1 MKVQYDQVRKVMPQ
15 KIHDIHP
22 HVISTDDAQFPRSPL
37 GGAQSDWSKEHQVTV
52 EDMVA
57 AMDEAGIASSA
68 LVQSATCYGYNN
80 SYVAHAIERYP
91 DRFTG
96 VGTIDV
102 LQPDA
107 IDTMKSW
114 MTRGITG
121 LRLYTGGSKL
131 EFDFSWLN
139 DPRSF
144 PVWEYAEEKGVSIC
158 VQARAPA
165 FPIVTE
171 MAKRFPQTRI
181 VIDHLA
187 RMDTTDGPPYANAA
201 PLFELAACPNI
212 YLKVTPRSFDLANS
226 GKASPETFFPKLVTE
241 FGAKRIAFGSNYPAS
256 KGTLKE
262 IVERAKDNLKSLS
275 QDDQDWILGRTAEFL
290 YPKLG

>member
-1 MKVQYDQVRKVMPQ
+1 MSQ

-22 HVISTDDAQFPRSPL
+22 HVISTDDTRFPRSPL
-37 GGAQSDWSKEHQVTV
+37 GGTQSDWSKEHQVTV
-52 EDMVA
+52 EDMVK

-80 SYVAHAIERYP
+80 SYVAHAVERYP

-102 LQPDA
+102 LQGDA
-107 IDTMKSW
+107 VETMKGW
-114 MTRGITG
+114 IARGISG

-139 DPRSF
+139 DPKSF
-144 PVWEYAEEKGVSIC
+144 PVWEYAEKNGVSMCI
-158 VQARAPA
+158 QARAPA

-171 MAKRFPQTRI
+171 MARRFPGARI
-181 VIDHLA
+181 IIDHLA
-187 RMDTTDGPPYANAA
+187 RMDTTDGPPYANAE
-201 PLFELAACPNI
+201 PLFALAEFSNI

-226 GKASPETFFPKLVTE
+226 GKASPETFFAKLVSK
-241 FGAKRIAFGSNYPAS
+241 FGANRIAFGSNYPAS
-256 KGTLKE
+256 SGSLKE

-275 QDDQDWILGRTAEFL
+275 QEDRDWILGRTAETL
-290 YPKLG
+290 YPKLA

>member
-1 MKVQYDQVRKVMPQ
+1 MSQ

-22 HVISTDDAQFPRSPL
+22 HVISTDDARFPRSPI
-37 GGAQSDWSKEHQVTV
+37 GGTQSDWSKEHQVTV
-52 EDMVA
+52 EDMVT

-80 SYVAHAIERYP
+80 SYVAHAIAQYP

-107 IDTMKSW
+107 VETMKSW
-114 MTRGITG
+114 MARGISG

-131 EFDFSWLN
+131 EFDFSWL
-139 DPRSF
+139 DDARSF
-144 PVWEYAEEKGVSIC
+144 PVWEYAGEKDVSIC
-158 VQARAPA
+158 VQARPPA
-165 FPIVTE
+165 FPIIVE

-181 VIDHLA
+181 ILDHLA

-201 PLFELAACPNI
+201 PLFGLAACSNI

-226 GKASPETFFPKLVTE
+226 GKASPDSFFPKLVGE
-241 FGAKRIAFGSNYPAS
+241 FGARRIAFGSNYPAS
-256 KGTLKE
+256 TGTLRQ
-262 IVERAKDNLKSLS
+262 IVDRAKDNFRSLS

-290 YPKLG
+290 YPKLV

>member
-1 MKVQYDQVRKVMPQ
+1 MSH

-22 HVISTDDAQFPRSPL
+22 HVISTDDMRFPRSPL
-37 GGAQSDWSKEHQVTV
+37 GGTQSDWSKEHQVTA

-80 SYVAHAIERYP
+80 SYVAHAIEQYP

-107 IDTMKSW
+107 VDTMKGW
-114 MTRGITG
+114 IDRGIAG

-139 DPRSF
+139 DPCTF
-144 PVWEYAEEKGVSIC
+144 PVWKYAGKNGISIC

-171 MAKRFPQTRI
+171 MADRFPQTRI

-187 RMDTTDGPPYANAA
+187 RMDTTDGPPYTNAT
-201 PLFELAACPNI
+201 PLFELAAYKNI

-226 GKASPETFFPKLVTE
+226 GKASPETFFPKLVAE
-241 FGAKRIAFGSNYPAS
+241 FGANRIAFGSNYPAS
-256 KGTLKE
+256 SGTLKQ
-262 IVERAKDNLKSLS
+262 IVDRAKENLKSLS
-275 QDDQDWILGRTAEFL
+275 LADQDWILGGTAESL
-290 YPKLG
+290 YPKLA